1 MQRLFAEPGD
11 WFTPTLARIT
21 PAVVRLVA
29 HEPARTLFTRFV
41 TPRQAEQASGRWV
54 DYYRR
59 WPRVLLTEAGS
70 AMLDLI
76 QPLRGFAPP
85 AAVADKST
93 YSVFNDGPAA
103 GLLARAD
110 TDTLVF
116 SGVET
121 DICVL
126 GSVLDAVDRGYRVV
140 IASDAVTS
148 SDLASHEATL
158 VRICRRFDVQIEL
171 ATTEEVLAAWS

>member
-1 MQRLFAEPGD
+1 MHQSAKAAHLVVVISDIEMGAGGAIDDFPQSPSLLHWLEQLPEADRLD
-11 WFTPTLARIT
+11 
-21 PAVVRLVA
+21 
-29 HEPARTLFTRFV
+29 
-41 TPRQAEQASGRWV
+41 
-54 DYYRR
+54 
-59 WPRVLLTEAGS
+59 
-70 AMLDLI
+70 
-76 QPLRGFAPP
+76 
-85 AAVADKST
+85 
-93 YSVFNDGPAA
+93 
-103 GLLARAD
+103 
-110 TDTLVF
+110 LVF

-158 VRICRRFDVQIEL
+158 GRICRRFDVQIEL